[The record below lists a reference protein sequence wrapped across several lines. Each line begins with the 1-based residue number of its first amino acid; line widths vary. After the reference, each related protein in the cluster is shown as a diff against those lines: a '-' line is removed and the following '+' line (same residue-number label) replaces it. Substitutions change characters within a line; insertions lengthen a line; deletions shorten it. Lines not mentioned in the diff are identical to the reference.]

1 MRNFGEH
8 KIVRLAG
15 FVFFNGLLLPLFG
28 EVRPLVSF
36 PSTDRI
42 WMGLEEGSIRPAAYE
57 QVRASVEGDFALH
70 AKGGQ
75 MLQKDEKWATYDPEA
90 LDIERRTLAVDVGK
104 LESLT
109 SKNRADAEDAVL
121 QMSVELHEATGKR
134 AELVDVLKDSEVQ
147 ETFKKRVKEALGKMD
162 QRIKLLKER
171 LNPEKIERELA
182 LETEEG
188 ELQVVRKRKQLLSLE
203 KRSEL
208 IAGFAGELRLSDSIQ
223 KKLAAVKSSEEL
235 LWVKPNELLATIV
248 NDQLYEISVMATSPS
263 IAEIPSESL
272 LVFLQEGQ
280 TGRLIA
286 GEYSRTDEVDT
297 GAEIT
302 RNYIFQIQKDSL
314 DAARHSM
321 GQRNLVHV
329 YRKFPQPFRLV
340 YKKDI
345 ALSAPEVLSAS
356 GWDGLVRHLWPGST
370 VMQVGPQTIAVK
382 PKDEN

>member
-1 MRNFGEH
+1 
-8 KIVRLAG
+8 
-15 FVFFNGLLLPLFG
+15 
-28 EVRPLVSF
+28 
-36 PSTDRI
+36 
-42 WMGLEEGSIRPAAYE
+42 MGLEEGSIRPAAYE
-57 QVRASVEGDFALH
+57 QVRASAEGDFALH
-70 AKGGQ
+70 ASEGQ

-90 LDIERRTLAVDVGK
+90 LDIERRALAVDEGK
-104 LESLT
+104 LELLT
-109 SKNRADAEDAVL
+109 CKNRADAEDAAL
-121 QMSVELHEATGKR
+121 RMSVELHEATGKR

-147 ETFKKRVKEALGKMD
+147 ETFKNRVREALGKMD
-162 QRIKLLKER
+162 QRIKLLEER
-171 LNPEKIERELA
+171 LDPEKMERDLA

-203 KRSEL
+203 KRSQL
-208 IAGFAGELRLSDSIQ
+208 AAGFVGELRLSDSIQ
-223 KKLAAVKSSEEL
+223 KKLASVKSPEEL
-235 LWVKPNELLATIV
+235 LWVKANELLATIV
-248 NDQLYEISVMATSPS
+248 NDQVYEISVMATSPS

-280 TGRLIA
+280 TGRLID
-286 GEYSRTDEVDT
+286 GEYSRTDEIDT

-302 RNYIFQIQKDSL
+302 RNYIFQIRKDSL

-329 YRKFPQPFRLV
+329 YRKFSRPYRLV

-345 ALSAPEVLSAS
+345 ALLAPDVLSAN
-356 GWDGLVRHLWPGST
+356 GWDGLVRHLWPGSE

>member
-1 MRNFGEH
+1 
-8 KIVRLAG
+8 
-15 FVFFNGLLLPLFG
+15 
-28 EVRPLVSF
+28 
-36 PSTDRI
+36 
-42 WMGLEEGSIRPAAYE
+42 
-57 QVRASVEGDFALH
+57 
-70 AKGGQ
+70 
-75 MLQKDEKWATYDPEA
+75 
-90 LDIERRTLAVDVGK
+90 
-104 LESLT
+104 
-109 SKNRADAEDAVL
+109 
-121 QMSVELHEATGKR
+121 
-134 AELVDVLKDSEVQ
+134 
-147 ETFKKRVKEALGKMD
+147 
-162 QRIKLLKER
+162 
-171 LNPEKIERELA
+171 
-182 LETEEG
+182 
-188 ELQVVRKRKQLLSLE
+188 
-203 KRSEL
+203 
-208 IAGFAGELRLSDSIQ
+208 
-223 KKLAAVKSSEEL
+223 
-235 LWVKPNELLATIV
+235 
-248 NDQLYEISVMATSPS
+248 
-263 IAEIPSESL
+263 
-272 LVFLQEGQ
+272 LQEGQ